1 MTNKLKPVI
10 ARWYQR
16 LDNGDVFE
24 VVGVD
29 EDDGFVDVQNFDGE
43 VSEMTLQTWRELDLA
58 RVSAPEWHDN
68 YRSYESDRNIASLNT
83 IWDGWQ
89 KELRVMH

>member
-1 MTNKLKPVI
+1 MSNKLKPVI

-43 VSEMTLQTWRELDLA
+43 VSEMTLQTWHELDLA
-58 RVSAPEWHDN
+58 RVSAPEWHDS
-68 YRSYESDRNIASLNT
+68 YGSYESDRNIASLNT

>member
-68 YRSYESDRNIASLNT
+68 YGSYESDRNIASLNT